1 LRRSIVQSVFHKEL
15 TDLLRNRRSLL
26 VMFGVPLLLYPV
38 LTIAVA
44 SLTQSKQDSMTSRTA
59 TVALVDGGSAPKLHE
74 LFNVEGSGAHAVLDA
89 TASDAMHLLDKGGV
103 DAVIEPPKN
112 FQADAIAGK
121 PVELSVNV
129 DRSRET
135 TAAAEAKVNKILA
148 EYNDW
153 IIQQRLISHGLTPS
167 LADPPTHSYHD
178 IATATQTFGAFLSYT
193 LPVLLLTTGMLG
205 TFYPGL
211 SATTTERELGTLETL
226 LATPATRE
234 ELLTAKAAIVLFSGL
249 LTALLNMV
257 SMSLVFWRVM
267 ASQVAKHPAGLSIDP
282 MALTLSY
289 LASVPTLIFFTALVL
304 MVGMLARN
312 LREANAYGTPLMM
325 LPIASM
331 LVGIANPAM
340 TPALLVTPV
349 ANTTLIIRAVLTGR
363 ATVGAFALAFVSSG
377 LFAGLMLSLCGRVF
391 SNEQLVNPAW
401 EPVSLRGLG
410 RRANRPPRWP
420 AMDEAIALFAV
431 SLLLNFYI
439 SPSWVNQ
446 GLIPLL
452 IGVEILLIAGPAIV
466 FAWFGRYPIRDV
478 FSLRPP
484 KISALVGGL
493 FLGLGM
499 IPLAN
504 ALISLQNYLHILP
517 YNSSDLEGLF
527 APTLQAHPVLAPIVI
542 GLLAGVCEELLFRG
556 PIQAAL
562 LRRLPVGMALT
573 FGGLLFAAM
582 HMDLP
587 GFPAR
592 TGLGIVLGWIVWRSG
607 AIWPAMLMH
616 AVYDGVQLAWAAH
629 ADNLSAEPG
638 IDWRW
643 VAAGV
648 ALCAIGYAAIKVS
661 TPRKT

>member
-1 LRRSIVQSVFHKEL
+1 MRRSIIQSVFHKEL

-59 TVALVDGGSAPKLHE
+59 VVVLVNGGSAPKLHE
-74 LFNVEGSGAHAVLDA
+74 LFNAEGSGAHAILAA
-89 TASDAMHLLDKGGV
+89 TAPEALHLLATGSV
-103 DAVIEPPKN
+103 DAVIEPPKH

-121 PVELSVNV
+121 SVELGVNV

-135 TAAAEAKVNKILA
+135 TASVEAKVNKILA
-148 EYNDW
+148 QYNDW
-153 IIQQRLISHGLTPS
+153 IIQQRLLAHGLAPS
-167 LADPPTHSYHD
+167 LADPPTHTYHD

-226 LATPATRE
+226 LATPATRD
-234 ELLTAKAAIVLFSGL
+234 ELLIAKAAIVLFSGL

-267 ASQVAKHPAGLSIDP
+267 SSMAKHPAGLSIDP

-349 ANTTLIIRAVLTGR
+349 ANTTLIIRAVLTGQ
-363 ATVGAFALAFVSSG
+363 ASFGAFALAFVSSG

-410 RRANRPPRWP
+410 RRADRPRRWP

-439 SPSWVNQ
+439 SPSWAKL

-452 IGVEILLIAGPAIV
+452 VGVEILLIAGPAIV
-466 FAWFGRYPIRDV
+466 FAWFGRYPIREV

-484 KISALVGGL
+484 PIPAMVGGL
-493 FLGLGM
+493 LLGLGL

-504 ALISLQNYLHILP
+504 GLVWLQNWLHILP
-517 YNSSDLEGLF
+517 YNASDMEGYF

-573 FGGLLFAAM
+573 CGGLLFAAI

-587 GFPAR
+587 GMPAR

-616 AVYDGVQLAWAAH
+616 AVYDGVQLAWVARAQ
-629 ADNLSAEPG
+629 DVTPDTG
-638 IDWRW
+638 GDWKW
-643 VAAGV
+643 VVAGVVLCAAGIMATKV
-648 ALCAIGYAAIKVS
+648 AK
-661 TPRKT
+661 PRKI